1 MARHAWRA
9 LTILLPLAAG
19 VCAQTTLNWEQVRE
33 RFRSNN
39 PALAAGATNI
49 EETRANETTAGL
61 RPNPNLSV
69 VSDQWHVFE
78 SNPYRPFGTAQTTA
92 EVSQLVERRN
102 KRGIRVQS
110 AQLATSMAGTDQAD
124 LERQLT
130 FNLRDAFV
138 RTLQSKSVL
147 ELAEENMRYYDRTI
161 ELNRRRFE
169 SGDLSRADFERIEL
183 QRAQYEADVET
194 ARVNLR
200 TAKIDLLA
208 LMNDRTPADA
218 FDITGDFDFK
228 ETILLPAELHQAA
241 VESRGDIRSAQ
252 TAIEKAKVDNRLA
265 WANGSWDPI
274 VGMEYGLIGADHT
287 IGFDFSIPL
296 RIFDKNQGEKL
307 RSSLEIKRSEQS
319 RQNVVANAFRDIDA
333 AYASVEN
340 VRKLLR
346 PYRDKYLPEA
356 ERVREA
362 VSFAYSRGAASLLDF
377 LDAQKAYRDA
387 QLSYRNLIASYL
399 SAANQLNLAVG
410 REVLQ

>member
-1 MARHAWRA
+1 MARHLWRA
-9 LTILLPLAAG
+9 LTILLPLAAHAG
-19 VCAQTTLNWEQVRE
+19 AQTTLNWEQVRD

-49 EETRANETTAGL
+49 EESRANEITAGL
-61 RPNPNLSV
+61 RPNPTLSV
-69 VSDQWHVFE
+69 VSDQWHVFQT
-78 SNPYRPFGTAQTTA
+78 NPYRPFTTAQTTPV
-92 EVSQLVERRN
+92 VSELIERRN
-102 KRGIRVQS
+102 KRQIRVES
-110 AQLATSMAGTDQAD
+110 AQLATSIATTDQAD

-161 ELNRRRFE
+161 EVNRRRFE

-208 LMNDRTPADA
+208 LMNDRTPVDG
-218 FDITGDFDFK
+218 FDIAGDFDFK
-228 ETILLPAELHQAA
+228 ETILLPNELHQAA
-241 VESRGDIRSAQ
+241 IEARGDIRSAQ

-265 WANGSWDPI
+265 WANGSWDPN
-274 VGMEYGLIGADHT
+274 VGMEYGLIGSDHT
-287 IGFDFSIPL
+287 IGFDLSIPI
-296 RIFDKNQGEKL
+296 RVFDKNQGEKL
-307 RSSLEIKRSEQS
+307 RTSLEIKRSEQS
-319 RQNVVANAFRDIDA
+319 RENVVVNAFRDIDA

-346 PYRDKYLPEA
+346 PYRDRYLPEA

-387 QLSYRNLIASYL
+387 QLSYRNLLASYL